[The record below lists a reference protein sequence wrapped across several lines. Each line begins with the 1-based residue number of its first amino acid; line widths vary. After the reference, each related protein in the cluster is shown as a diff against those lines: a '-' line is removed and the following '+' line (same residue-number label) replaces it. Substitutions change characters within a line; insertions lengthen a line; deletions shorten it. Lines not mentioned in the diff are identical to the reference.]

1 MSQDAAQ
8 TPPHLKVDGGPS
20 GNSYLMQVIADLVN
34 LEVHVSAAL
43 EATAIGIANLAG
55 VSALGTSLD
64 ELARNWKAEFIYTP
78 QMKDEEREKKLSQW
92 NKALEAVKAY
102 HS

>member
-1 MSQDAAQ
+1 LD
-8 TPPHLKVDGGPS
+8 
-20 GNSYLMQVIADLVN
+20 
-34 LEVHVSAAL
+34 LEVHVSASL

-64 ELARNWKAEFIYTP
+64 DLARNWKAESIYVP
-78 QMKDEEREKKLSQW
+78 LMKSKERSMKLSQW
-92 NKALEAVKAY
+92 KKALEAVKAY

>member
-1 MSQDAAQ
+1 
-8 TPPHLKVDGGPS
+8 
-20 GNSYLMQVIADLVN
+20 MQMIADLLN
-34 LEVHVSAAL
+34 LEVRVSAAL

-64 ELARNWKAEFIYTP
+64 DLARNWKAESIYTP
-78 QMKDEEREKKLSQW
+78 QMKEEDREEKLSQW
-92 NKALEAVKAY
+92 SKALEAVKAY

>member
-1 MSQDAAQ
+1 LD
-8 TPPHLKVDGGPS
+8 
-20 GNSYLMQVIADLVN
+20 
-34 LEVHVSAAL
+34 LEVHVSASL

-64 ELARNWKAEFIYTP
+64 DLARNWKVEKVYSP
-78 QMKDEEREKKLSQW
+78 RMRGEERERKLSQW
-92 NKALEAVKAY
+92 SKALEAVKTY